1 VVNSD
6 QLMKENVISRLSGKI
21 ALVTGASKGIGAGIA
36 KCLGAE
42 GATVVVGCAKD
53 RAGADR
59 TVAEITAGA
68 GQAWQVQAD
77 FSKPEEITR
86 AFAEI
91 EKKHGHLDVL
101 VNNAGVAGF
110 GPIESVTAGEFH
122 RIFDLNVLGLMLST
136 QAGVRLMRHGGSVI
150 NIGSMAGSMPGP
162 YASIYSASKGAVNN
176 LSVSLS
182 KELGP
187 KKIRVNA
194 VNPGM
199 VLTEGLEAAG
209 FMKGEMYDRAV
220 KQTPLGRA
228 GRPDDIGRIVVLL
241 ASDESYWINGQVIV
255 ASGGLTI

>member
-1 VVNSD
+1 
-6 QLMKENVISRLSGKI
+6 MSRLNGKI
-21 ALVTGASKGIGAGIA
+21 AFVTGASKGIGAGVA

-68 GQAWQVQAD
+68 GQAWLVQAD
-77 FSKPEEITR
+77 FSKADEITR

-110 GPIESVTAGEFH
+110 GPVESVTAEEFH

-136 QAGVRLMRHGGSVI
+136 QAGVKLMSHGGSVI

-162 YASIYSASKGAVNN
+162 CASIYSASKGAVNN
-176 LSVSLS
+176 LSISLS

-187 KKIRVNA
+187 RKIRVNA

-209 FMKGEMYDRAV
+209 FMKGEMYDKAV

>member
-1 VVNSD
+1 MGK
-6 QLMKENVISRLSGKI
+6 LRGKI

-42 GATVVVGCAKD
+42 GATVVVGYAKD
-53 RAGADR
+53 RDGADR
-59 TVAEITAGA
+59 TVAEITAGG
-68 GQAWQVQAD
+68 GQAWAVQGD

-86 AFAEI
+86 TFLEI
-91 EKKHGHLDVL
+91 EKKYGQLNVL

-110 GPIESVTAGEFH
+110 GPLESVTAEEFH
-122 RIFDLNVLGLMLST
+122 RIFNLNVLGLMLST
-136 QAGVRLMRHGGSVI
+136 RASVRLMSHGGSVI

-162 YASIYSASKGAVNN
+162 YSSIYSASKGAVNN
-176 LSVSLS
+176 LSISLS

-199 VLTEGLEAAG
+199 VITEGLEAAS
-209 FMKGEMYDRAV
+209 FMKGQMYDKAV

-228 GRPDDIGRIVVLL
+228 GQPSDIGKVAVFL

-255 ASGGLTI
+255 AAGGLTI